1 MGLGC
6 PIACLSEPKALTP
19 SSHTLAGQWRGVSTD
34 KNPEAG
40 ASAELGCERRLIPR
54 RLHHWLSACSLPG
67 RHSRPHPSC
76 QGCPGRSKHL
86 AGPSLMGRGPGDP
99 PVLELWGAP
108 VLPAELAGCQLGHP
122 ADVAL
127 CSSHL
132 AGPFLAEN
140 PQRMGVPGGPQC
152 LAAALGWACPRTSG
166 AQGLQRRGGR
176 PGLGSVRVGLRVA
189 SDAAGPQMPSTAP
202 SGAVPDL

>member
-1 MGLGC
+1 MGSAPPAAPRVC
-6 PIACLSEPKALTP
+6 
-19 SSHTLAGQWRGVSTD
+19 TD
-34 KNPEAG
+34 KKPEAG
-40 ASAELGCERRLIPR
+40 ASAELGCERRPIPR
-54 RLHHWLSACSLPG
+54 RLHRRLSACPLPG

-76 QGCPGRSKHL
+76 QGCPGCSKHL
-86 AGPSLMGRGPGDP
+86 AEPSLMGRGPGDP

-108 VLPAELAGCQLGHP
+108 VLPAGCRPGHT

-140 PQRMGVPGGPQC
+140 PQRMGAPGGPQC
-152 LAAALGWACPRTSG
+152 LAAAPGRACPGTSG

-189 SDAAGPQMPSTAP
+189 GDAAGPQMPSTAP